1 MKHKIGAFFGCFNPI
16 HNGHL
21 AMAEEIL
28 NKTDIDEILFVPS
41 YDCGFKKL
49 GENDIAKFE
58 DRCNM
63 IVEAIIPYHTRIQ
76 ISNVEFYFNEDNEK
90 PYTYRVL
97 EELSKQYKS
106 SEICLIIGADN
117 FLNIETWKNH
127 YDILAKYQ
135 IYIVPRTG
143 YEITETIMDR
153 IGFGIDTYLKVK
165 KNLVSTLHYDFKSED
180 KSEENVM
187 DIPKERVKNIH
198 ILNNIKTIDIS
209 STEIRNKYRE
219 GKIINSL
226 LPLSVLK
233 YIKEHNLYKTEKEK
247 RKFITD
253 YLYKLSFEDLKIIN
267 ELLDERLKE
276 YHENR

>member
-28 NKTDIDEILFVPS
+28 NKTDIDEVLFVPS
-41 YDCGFKKL
+41 YDCGFKKI

-63 IVEAIIPYHTRIQ
+63 IVEAIIPYHTKIR
-76 ISNVEFYFNEDNEK
+76 ISNVEFYFNKDNEK

-165 KNLVSTLHYDFKSED
+165 KILVATLHYDFKSEN

-187 DIPKERVKNIH
+187 DIPKEKVKNIH

-219 GKIINSL
+219 SKIINSL

-233 YIKEHNLYKTEKEK
+233 YIKEHNLYKTEKKKEK
-247 RKFITD
+247 I
-253 YLYKLSFEDLKIIN
+253 YN
-267 ELLDERLKE
+267 
-276 YHENR
+276 